1 MFIVQAKTYTSYRS
15 WNITWWDG
23 LSKGR
28 KQSHISRNCEYVKE
42 RLSLHIT
49 NLYIAQVK
57 RECEIIERINYH
69 VGGGKAKVPQV
80 TPEKKEAIIDALKY
94 F

>member
-49 NLYIAQVK
+49 NLYRAQPK
-57 RECEIIERINYH
+57 RACQIIGRTHYH
-69 VGGGKAKVPQV
+69 VRGAKAKVPQA
-80 TPEKKEAIIDALKY
+80 TPEKNEALIDALKY